1 MTVSFTE
8 RGTPLA
14 ESDTLTLV
22 QTAGMVKDRISEVA
36 AARLR
41 DRGYEDVS
49 AALLGFLG
57 ALDCGVN
64 FGSDIARRLN
74 ISRQMVAKTVKE
86 LSEAGYLI
94 QGTGP
99 GKLKPIEFTLK
110 GEKLMSEVRQILAE
124 MDRELNKTAGKKNL
138 KDLVRELDA
147 LTGTLV
153 NL

>member
-22 QTAGMVKDRISEVA
+22 QTSGMVKDRISEVA

-41 DRGYEDVS
+41 DRGYADVS
-49 AALLGFLG
+49 ASLLGFLG

-64 FGSDIARRLN
+64 FGSDIARRLD

-86 LSEAGYLI
+86 LSEAGYLV
-94 QGTGP
+94 QGP
-99 GKLKPIEFTLK
+99 
-110 GEKLMSEVRQILAE
+110 
-124 MDRELNKTAGKKNL
+124 DRVSSNPLSL
-138 KDLVRELDA
+138 R
-147 LTGTLV
+147 
-153 NL
+153 